1 MKTLCLLRHAK
12 SSWKYPE
19 LEDFERPLNRRGRK
33 DAPLMGKI
41 LKDRLKFNFDLI
53 VSSPAS
59 RATVTTRIIAD
70 VLHQPGDQ
78 ISFSNLL
85 YAASTQGDQ
94 ISFSNLLY
102 ATSTQ
107 TLITFIKNIED
118 RVERLLLVGHNPEL
132 TSLANILT
140 DYHVSN
146 IPTCGLFGMELK
158 ISSWSKI
165 SEKCG
170 KFLFFEY
177 PKKYYDDQEE

>member
-41 LKDRLKFNFDLI
+41 LKDKLKFNFDLI

-85 YAASTQGDQ
+85 YAASTQ
-94 ISFSNLLY
+94 
-102 ATSTQ
+102 

-118 RVERLLLVGHNPEL
+118 RVEQLLLVGHNPEL
-132 TSLANILT
+132 TSLANMLT

-177 PKKYYDDQEE
+177 PKKYYDDQE